1 VWGHFL
7 VRDSNKT
14 HELLGSDFALI
25 GVSAALFFSFVGLLK
40 PNLFIFDSFF
50 INPMGTRPTRA
61 CAKFHL

>member
-40 PNLFIFDSFF
+40 PNLFIFDLFF
-50 INPMGTRPTRA
+50 INPMGT
-61 CAKFHL
+61 